1 MDEQKHY
8 LSLSL
13 FPKNLEPNHLR
24 QMTRKSDFLK
34 NVKMKTKERDV
45 Y

>member
-13 FPKNLEPNHLR
+13 FPKNLQPNHLR
-24 QMTRKSDFLK
+24 QMKRKSDFLK
-34 NVKMKTKERDV
+34 NIKRKIKEKDI